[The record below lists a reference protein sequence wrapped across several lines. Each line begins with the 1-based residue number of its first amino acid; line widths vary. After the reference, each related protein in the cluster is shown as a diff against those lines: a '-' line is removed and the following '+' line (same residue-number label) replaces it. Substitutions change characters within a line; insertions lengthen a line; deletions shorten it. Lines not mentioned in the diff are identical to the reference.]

1 MSVEETRSRHV
12 NKDLCFICYEKFLVQ
27 VYMIHGKKN
36 IIKRLVV
43 LLVTTTS
50 FNNFTYFEFSKLL
63 ELTGRNEN
71 AFLSKQIK
79 VTSGKLNHYF

>member
-1 MSVEETRSRHV
+1 M
-12 NKDLCFICYEKFLVQ
+12 
-27 VYMIHGKKN
+27 GKKN

-63 ELTGRNEN
+63 ELTGQNEN
-71 AFLSKQIK
+71 AFLSEQIK
-79 VTSGKLNHYF
+79 VTFEKLNHYFQVILWQNMSRKCAY